1 MKKLTKASLNS
12 SFWTWY
18 HGNLLCFSHQH
29 MQTLPFMLA
38 MLKPLQELT
47 DNEEDLHKAM
57 ETYTGFFNT
66 EPQIGTIIVGVCCG
80 LEEAR
85 ANGAEDIDEEMI
97 NSIRVGLMGPLA
109 GIGDSLIP
117 GTYIPILLSIGLG
130 LSAGGSVLGAIFYM
144 LVYNVTMYLFM
155 RGIFNTGYE
164 LGGRAVDV
172 LVGEKADVIKDSII
186 MIGMVVV
193 GAVAG
198 TWVNVTTSLE
208 LFNDAGESFL
218 NLQAVFNNIL
228 PGLLSLIT
236 VLLGWWL
243 MTKRKMQPTTVMLI
257 YLAIAFVGV
266 LLGFF
271 DPGLSY

>member
-1 MKKLTKASLNS
+1 MEKISKASLNS
-12 SFWTWY
+12 AFWTWY

-29 MQTLPFMLA
+29 MQTLPFMLS
-38 MLKPLQELT
+38 MLKPLQDLHKDEA
-47 DNEEDLHKAM
+47 ELHKAM

-85 ANGAEDIDEEMI
+85 VNGAEDIDEEMI

-117 GTYIPILLSIGLG
+117 GTYIPILLSIALG
-130 LSAGGSVLGAIFYM
+130 LSTGGSVMGAIFYM

-172 LVGEKADVIKDSII
+172 LVGDKADVIKDSII

-198 TWVNVTTSLE
+198 TWVNVSTAFKLYTS
-208 LFNDAGESFL
+208 AGDVFL
-218 NLQAVFNNIL
+218 DLQGVFNNVL
-228 PGLLSLIT
+228 PGLLSFLT
-236 VLLGWWL
+236 VILGWYL

-266 LLGFF
+266 LVGFF